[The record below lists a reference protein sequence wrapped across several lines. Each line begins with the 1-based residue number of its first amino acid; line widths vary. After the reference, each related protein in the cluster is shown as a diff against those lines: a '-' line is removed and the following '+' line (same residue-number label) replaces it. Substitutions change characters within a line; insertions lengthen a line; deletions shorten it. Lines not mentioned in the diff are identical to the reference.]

1 MMFGD
6 IKLGDA
12 IFVLHSNNTME
23 TEIVKNISSHNGF
36 ITLDFETSLL
46 SVKADPNKSIYFDED
61 ADVVLFSEKHNLSS
75 VVKTKDW

>member
-75 VVKTKDW
+75 VVKTKD